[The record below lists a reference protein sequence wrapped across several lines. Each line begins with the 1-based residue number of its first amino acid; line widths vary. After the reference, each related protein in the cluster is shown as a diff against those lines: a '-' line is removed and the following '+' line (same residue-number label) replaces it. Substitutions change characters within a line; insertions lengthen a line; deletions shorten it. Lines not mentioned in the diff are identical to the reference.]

1 MESVLALVQ
10 APDGDF
16 GILAQLAHAASDP
29 QSLQTM
35 VEYLRQTPIGEQAF
49 HERPRLQTIDL
60 HQLQQLPPETLG
72 YAYAQHMQENN
83 LKPILAG
90 DAHSDSDFLQVHIT
104 ETHDIWHVLTGSD
117 TSILG
122 EIQLEAFYVAQLYAS
137 RFWTALL
144 AKNLLKAAIDNIEVS
159 TQYLDAL
166 SHGWRLAKQAQP
178 LFGVDWSQWW
188 DTPLEDVRATFNLAV
203 NGYSSGLLEQFVVPS
218 PQQSP

>member
-1 MESVLALVQ
+1 MTTTQEWQYPWQAGIMESVLALVQ

-16 GILAQLAHAASDP
+16 GILAQLAQAASDSH
-29 QSLQTM
+29 SLQIM
-35 VEYLRQTPIGEQAF
+35 VEYLSQTPIGRQAF
-49 HERPRLQTIDL
+49 QERPRLRDIDL
-60 HQLQQLPPETLG
+60 HQLQQLPSETFG

-90 DAHSDSDFLQVHIT
+90 ETHSDSDFLQAHIT

-144 AKNLLKAAIDNIEVS
+144 AKNLLKAAIYNIEVS
-159 TQYLDAL
+159 MQYLDAL
-166 SHGWRLAKQAQP
+166 SCGWQMAKQAQP

-188 DTPLEDVRATFNLAV
+188 DRPLEDVRSAFHL
-203 NGYSSGLLEQFVVPS
+203 VVTRD
-218 PQQSP
+218 